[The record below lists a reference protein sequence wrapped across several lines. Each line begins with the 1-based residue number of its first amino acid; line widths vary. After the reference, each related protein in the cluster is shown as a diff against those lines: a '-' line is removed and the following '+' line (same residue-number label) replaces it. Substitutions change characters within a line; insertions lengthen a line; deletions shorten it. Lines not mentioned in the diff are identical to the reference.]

1 MINRKVWYCNSII
14 LNSVSFTAYVVVC
27 IMHCTAP
34 TSVRPSIHPRFQAGK
49 EEKPKTDIIPVK
61 GAPNSPKHVTRYF
74 NKPLLWVRR
83 FIFDSPRFISSLPE
97 LKATTVRPKYHF
109 NVVENTSMPGY
120 LLPCE
125 GNAEWPSITIITMAS
140 VIYMRGILVT
150 RTVYPSDS
158 IQALLSSSLN
168 LSFKLDPNYRARL
181 ISAGTSF

>member
-1 MINRKVWYCNSII
+1 
-14 LNSVSFTAYVVVC
+14 
-27 IMHCTAP
+27 MHCTAP

-74 NKPLLWVRR
+74 NKPLLSVRR
-83 FIFDSPRFISSLPE
+83 FIVASPRFIPSLPE

-125 GNAEWPSITIITMAS
+125 GNVEWPSTTIITMAS
-140 VIYMRGILVT
+140 ITSVGGISAT
-150 RTVYPSDS
+150 RIVYPSDS
-158 IQALLSSSLN
+158 IQASLSSSLN
-168 LSFKLDPNYRARL
+168 LSFNLDPNYRARP
-181 ISAGTSF
+181 ISAGTSFSSRHHALKGPLSHQSIQFMKEI